1 MGQGEGAGFAASALG
16 GAAKGQG
23 KEAELGEEEG
33 RGVRSTRYL
42 RRTLVGSRTARPKGL
57 QGRAG
62 ARVRPQ
68 PGLPGTLG
76 IRGGLT
82 HPAPCFSPKRAGW
95 GAPCPPPP
103 PAQPSPDG
111 LPATFCQPQLLG
123 SRCHQPAH
131 EPFSSHCLIFCWR
144 HFICMEINGLF
155 CLSNPKA
162 IKHLIK

>member
-1 MGQGEGAGFAASALG
+1 MRG
-16 GAAKGQG
+16 
-23 KEAELGEEEG
+23 EG
-33 RGVRSTRYL
+33 RGAHVTCEGLRWGVELPIRKGSGVEQGPPCGRSL
-42 RRTLVGSRTARPKGL
+42 GCQVPWGAEGVSHTLPHASAPSGL
-57 QGRAG
+57 
-62 ARVRPQ
+62 
-68 PGLPGTLG
+68 
-76 IRGGLT
+76 
-82 HPAPCFSPKRAGW
+82 GW
-95 GAPCPPPP
+95 GPRVPPLP

-131 EPFSSHCLIFCWR
+131 EPFSSYCLIFCWR

>member
-62 ARVRPQ
+62 ARMRPQ

-76 IRGGLT
+76 TRGGLT

-103 PAQPSPDG
+103 PAQPSP
-111 LPATFCQPQLLG
+111 
-123 SRCHQPAH
+123 
-131 EPFSSHCLIFCWR
+131 
-144 HFICMEINGLF
+144 NGLQP
-155 CLSNPKA
+155 LSASHSCSAHAATSQPTSLSA
-162 IKHLIK
+162 PIASSFVGDILSAWRSMGSFACQIQRRLSI